1 MKEKDDIFRFE
12 DFLGVDKIEDL
23 KRMKSNLLN
32 EGLFNDDEELE
43 DEEEVDPKF
52 NPYKTSFENDE
63 DVIED
68 FDLDEDDI
76 LKRMKGYGWGDLTG
90 EQMEEFEN
98 SEEYSGTKYSDEYAE
113 EFNNYLKGI
122 AFNSYSENDDD
133 FGFESPFCKPCDG
146 KGCEECD
153 GSGMKR
159 NSIFPDSE
167 KDDDDNYKDRS
178 MYSPYYSDGDHDKT
192 RRFEESNSES
202 EDYYKLF
209 KDKAEDFICDI
220 AIEGVNQNDTEVRL
234 IVESDD
240 WTLMFAG
247 EIKNG
252 KCIIPIKKLNILN
265 EGQTGNIKLE
275 VNADGNLFTPW
286 EDKYIVKVS
295 KKVTVSLNENKSN
308 TKSKKPVKKG
318 LGVKVN
324 VKR

>member
-1 MKEKDDIFRFE
+1 MEEKDDIFRFE

-43 DEEEVDPKF
+43 DEDVDPKF
-52 NPYKTSFENDE
+52 NPYKNDNTSDDDLELELVELDANDTNEE
-63 DVIED
+63 DDEEYH
-68 FDLDEDDI
+68 LDE
-76 LKRMKGYGWGDLTG
+76 
-90 EQMEEFEN
+90 
-98 SEEYSGTKYSDEYAE
+98 S
-113 EFNNYLKGI
+113 
-122 AFNSYSENDDD
+122 
-133 FGFESPFCKPCDG
+133 
-146 KGCEECD
+146 
-153 GSGMKR
+153 
-159 NSIFPDSE
+159 
-167 KDDDDNYKDRS
+167 KDDN
-178 MYSPYYSDGDHDKT
+178 
-192 RRFEESNSES
+192 

-220 AIEGVNQNDTEVRL
+220 AVEGVNQNDTEVRL
-234 IVESDD
+234 IIESED
-240 WTLMFAG
+240 WTLMFTG

-295 KKVTVSLNENKSN
+295 KKVSVSLNENKS
-308 TKSKKPVKKG
+308 TKTKKPVKKG